1 MKPVV
6 ISTSLKF
13 DLGKEASVA
22 LATEF
27 QLFKAGQTYL
37 GEIFGKDVPFIKPQA
52 VVEQKLW
59 HVHLETDLV
68 TKRWDRLADRGADQ
82 DRFTSDRILVYTMM
96 GDFYLQPFLLLT
108 ILDPGHSKMSDPI
121 FMRSL
126 ADLTE
131 RERSAYARDPANEE
145 WIIAKP

>member
-6 ISTSLKF
+6 VSASLKI
-13 DLGKEASVA
+13 DIGKEASLQ

-27 QLFKAGQTYL
+27 QLYKAGQTYL
-37 GEIFGKDVPFIKPQA
+37 GEFFGKDVPFIKPKQ

-68 TKRWDRLADRGADQ
+68 TRQWGKLAEREADQ
-82 DRFTSDRILVYTMM
+82 DRFTSDRILVYTML
-96 GDFYLQPFLLLT
+96 GDFHLQPFLLLT
-108 ILDPGHSKMSDPI
+108 LLDPGHSHMADPI

-131 RERSAYARDPANEE
+131 RERSAYSRDPANED
-145 WIIAKP
+145 WTVVK